1 VRSIQVFV
9 TDQASGGN
17 PDWKSLA
24 ILKSFQSVD
33 VLFWPD
39 VSTDSSNAVTLA
51 RLLNGLRP
59 RLTFV
64 VNSRVGLNMVA
75 KFGRGLSQ
83 NSRLFCAYFS
93 LGVQAVG
100 PTFGNRFPRYTLPFA
115 AALTDNEL
123 TAATLRSRYCKL
135 HAHDV
140 VVLPPQVTPASDD
153 EFNGRLTSRRCR
165 SAGVARQLRWVWV
178 GRIESWKGTRILSK
192 LARLRPL
199 DRFELFGP
207 IFQSLADFELA
218 QQNVFHFGEL
228 ESVLEA
234 DMSNY
239 DGFLFTS
246 LFEGMPNVVLEMSQ
260 HAIPL
265 VLTKVGGLPE
275 TFNEEAVFF
284 VGIGNEEDTATA
296 FSAALDQVSSLLPE
310 AATTMA
316 IAARNQALRR
326 HSPAA
331 FQHNVTTLF
340 GR

>member
-1 VRSIQVFV
+1 
-9 TDQASGGN
+9 
-17 PDWKSLA
+17 
-24 ILKSFQSVD
+24 
-33 VLFWPD
+33 
-39 VSTDSSNAVTLA
+39 
-51 RLLNGLRP
+51 
-59 RLTFV
+59 
-64 VNSRVGLNMVA
+64 
-75 KFGRGLSQ
+75 
-83 NSRLFCAYFS
+83 
-93 LGVQAVG
+93 
-100 PTFGNRFPRYTLPFA
+100 
-115 AALTDNEL
+115 
-123 TAATLRSRYCKL
+123 
-135 HAHDV
+135 
-140 VVLPPQVTPASDD
+140 
-153 EFNGRLTSRRCR
+153 
-165 SAGVARQLRWVWV
+165 
-178 GRIESWKGTRILSK
+178 
-192 LARLRPL
+192 
-199 DRFELFGP
+199 LFGP